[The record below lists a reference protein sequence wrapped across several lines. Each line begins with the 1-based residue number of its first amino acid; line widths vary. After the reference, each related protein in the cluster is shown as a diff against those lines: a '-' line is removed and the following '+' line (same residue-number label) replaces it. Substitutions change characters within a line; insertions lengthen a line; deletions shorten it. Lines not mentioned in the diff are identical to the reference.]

1 MKKYSLILVFFFF
14 LCQGIFAQNGQLKR
28 TQNTFNPQQ
37 TGTVENQQSF
47 KVSSD
52 WEMDFEDIEN
62 FSLEFNP
69 WTAIDGDLGQTYG
82 ITDVSFP
89 HSEEAMA
96 YIAFNPSSTSPSL
109 ENDAALQAHGG
120 EKFGACFSSV
130 PPKTNNDW
138 LISPQLVLGSNS
150 SVSFY
155 VKSYTN
161 QYGLDKYEVAVSTTG
176 NEMADFTAI
185 TEVMEA
191 PSGEWTGKTIGL
203 GDFDH
208 DTVYIAIHCV
218 SEDNFIF
225 MIDDISIN
233 TTLGIA
239 DQDAIKMKVFPNP
252 VSETVFVEAEE
263 IILDI
268 EVADN
273 TGRLLISESFNKR
286 KVSLNISGLATGI
299 YFLRLTTEKG
309 SIVRKIRKF

>member
-1 MKKYSLILVFFFF
+1 MKKHSILIVISFF
-14 LCQGIFAQNGQLKR
+14 LIQGLFAQNGQLKR
-28 TQNTFNPQQ
+28 TQNTLSHQQ
-37 TGTVENQQSF
+37 TEIVENQQST

-62 FSLEFNP
+62 FSLEFDP
-69 WTAIDGDLGQTYG
+69 WTTIDGDQGQTYG

-89 HSEEAMA
+89 HSEEAKAFMV
-96 YIAFNPSSTSPSL
+96 FNPASTTPSL
-109 ENDAALQAHGG
+109 ENDAALQPHGG

-150 SVSFY
+150 SISFY

-161 QYGLDKYEVAVSTTG
+161 QYGLDKYEVAVSVTG
-176 NEMADFTAI
+176 NEMADFTVI
-185 TEVMEA
+185 TDVMEA
-191 PSGEWTGKTIGL
+191 PSGEWTAKNIGL

-208 DTVYIAIHCV
+208 DTVYVAIHCV

-239 DQDAIKMKVFPNP
+239 NQDAIKMKVFPNP

-263 IILDI
+263 IILDVEI
-268 EVADN
+268 TDN
-273 TGRLLISESFNKR
+273 AGRLLIGKSVDKR
-286 KVSLNISGLATGI
+286 KVSLDISELANGI
-299 YFLRLTTEKG
+299 CFLRITTKKG
-309 SIVRKIRKF
+309 SAVRKIQKY